1 MIELKNIVKNFGRS
15 EIIKNISIEFERG
28 KLYCL
33 IGESGCG
40 KTTIMKMINK
50 LIELSSGEILID
62 GKNIK
67 DYNPVLLRRKIGYVI
82 QKVGLFPHMTIGQN
96 IEAVPSLLKWSKEK
110 SRERAMELL
119 ELVDLDG
126 GYYDKYPE
134 ELSGGQQ
141 QRIGIARALAV
152 NPDIILMDEP
162 FSALDPITRENLQD
176 ELISLQ
182 EKLKKTI
189 IFVTHDMDEAIKLA
203 DKIAILRDGNILQFD
218 TPENILHFPKDSFVE
233 YFIGN
238 DRLWKTPEMLLVK
251 DIMKTKIPVVQESSH
266 IARAYEKMKN
276 YDIDAVFVVKQEG
289 RDNKIKGI
297 ITKKLIFH
305 KREIL
310 TAETDI
316 KDLMY
321 TDFITLGERENL
333 LDVLNKIKDS
343 KLKVFPVNDENGNL
357 IGAITP
363 SNLLNVIS
371 DITPSIVEVN

>member
-1 MIELKNIVKNFGRS
+1 MIKLENVVKNF
-15 EIIKNISIEFERG
+15 EKTEVIKNVSIEFEKG
-28 KLYCL
+28 KFYCL

-40 KTTIMKMINK
+40 KTTLMKLINK
-50 LIELSSGEILID
+50 LIELSSGKILID
-62 GKNIK
+62 EKDIN
-67 DYNPVLLRRKIGYVI
+67 DYNPVLLRQKIGYVI
-82 QKVGLFPHMTIGQN
+82 QKVGLFPHMTIGEN
-96 IEAVPSLLKWSKEK
+96 IEIVPSILKWDKTKVKE
-110 SRERAMELL
+110 RTLELL
-119 ELVDLDG
+119 ELMDLDET
-126 GYYDKYPE
+126 YYTRYPE

-141 QRIGIARALAV
+141 QRIGIARALAI

-189 IFVTHDMDEAIKLA
+189 IFVTHDMDEALKLA
-203 DKIAILRDGNILQFD
+203 DKIAILKEGEILQFD
-218 TPENILHFPKDSFVE
+218 TPENILNRPKNSFVE

-251 DIMKTKIPVVQESSH
+251 DIMKTKIPTVLESSH

-276 YDIDAVFVVKQEG
+276 YEIDAVFVVKKLG
-289 RDNKIKGI
+289 KNKQVQGI

-305 KREIL
+305 RRDMLNENTKI
-310 TAETDI
+310 T
-316 KDLMY
+316 DLMY
-321 TDFITLGERENL
+321 TKFISLNERENL
-333 LDVLNKIKDS
+333 LDVLNKINNN
-343 KLKVFPVNDENGNL
+343 KLKVFPVNDEDGNL

-371 DITPSIVEVN
+371 DITPSIAEAN

>member
-1 MIELKNIVKNFGRS
+1 MIELKNIVKKFGEE
-15 EIIKNISIEFERG
+15 EIIKNISINFERG
-28 KLYCL
+28 KFYCL

-96 IEAVPSLLKWSKEK
+96 IETVPSLLKWDKEK

-119 ELVDLDG
+119 ELVDLDK

-176 ELISLQ
+176 ELVSLQ

-203 DKIAILRDGNILQFD
+203 DKIAILRDGKILQFD
-218 TPENILHFPKDSFVE
+218 TPENILHCPKDSFVE

-251 DIMKTKIPVVQESSH
+251 DIMKTKIPVVQESAH

-276 YDIDAVFVVKQEG
+276 YDIDAVFVVEQEG
-289 RDNKIKGI
+289 RDNKVKGI

-310 TAETDI
+310 TSETGI

-321 TDFITLGERENL
+321 TDFINLGERENL
-333 LDVLNKIKDS
+333 LDVLNKIKDT
-343 KLKVFPVNDENGNL
+343 KLKVFPVNDEDGNL

>member
-1 MIELKNIVKNFGRS
+1 MIELKNIVKNFGKA
-15 EIIKNISIEFERG
+15 EIIKNISINFEQG
-28 KLYCL
+28 KFYCL

-96 IEAVPSLLKWSKEK
+96 IEAVPSLLKWDKEK

-119 ELVDLDG
+119 ELVDLEK

-141 QRIGIARALAV
+141 QRVGIARALAV

-176 ELISLQ
+176 ELVSLQ

-203 DKIAILRDGNILQFD
+203 DKIAILRDGKILQFD
-218 TPENILHFPKDSFVE
+218 TPENILHSPKDSFVE

-251 DIMKTKIPVVQESSH
+251 DIMKIKIPVVKESAH

-276 YDIDAVFVVKQEG
+276 YDIDAVFVVEQEG
-289 RDNKIKGI
+289 RNNKVKGI

-310 TAETDI
+310 TSETNI

-333 LDVLNKIKDS
+333 LDVLNKIKDTR
-343 KLKVFPVNDENGNL
+343 LKVFPVNDEDGNL

>member
-1 MIELKNIVKNFGRS
+1 MIELKNIVKNFGKS

-96 IEAVPSLLKWSKEK
+96 IETVPSLLKWSKEK

-203 DKIAILRDGNILQFD
+203 DKIAILRDGKILQFD
-218 TPENILHFPKDSFVE
+218 TPENILHYPKDSFVE

-251 DIMKTKIPVVQESSH
+251 DIMKTKIPVVQESAH

-305 KREIL
+305 KRKVL

>member
-1 MIELKNIVKNFGRS
+1 MIRLKNVVKNF
-15 EIIKNISIEFERG
+15 ENTEVIKNISIDFEKG
-28 KLYCL
+28 KFYCL

-40 KTTIMKMINK
+40 KTTLMKLVNK

-62 GKNIK
+62 DKNIN
-67 DYNPVLLRRKIGYVI
+67 DYNPVLLRQKIGYVI
-82 QKVGLFPHMTIGQN
+82 QKVGLFPHMTIGEN
-96 IEAVPSLLKWSKEK
+96 IEIVPSILKWDKK
-110 SRERAMELL
+110 KAKERALELL
-119 ELVDLDG
+119 ELMDLDET
-126 GYYDKYPE
+126 YYTRYPE

-141 QRIGIARALAV
+141 QRIGIARALAI

-189 IFVTHDMDEAIKLA
+189 IFVTHDMDEALKLA
-203 DKIAILRDGNILQFD
+203 DKIAILKEGKILQFD
-218 TPENILHFPKDSFVE
+218 TPENILNRPKNSFVE

-251 DIMKTKIPVVQESSH
+251 DIMKTKIPMVLETAH
-266 IARAYEKMKN
+266 IAKAYEKMKN
-276 YDIDAVFVVKQEG
+276 YEIDAVFVVKNIG
-289 RDNKIKGI
+289 KNKQIQGI

-305 KREIL
+305 RRDMLNENTKI
-310 TAETDI
+310 T
-316 KDLMY
+316 DLMY
-321 TDFITLGERENL
+321 TKFISLSERENL
-333 LDVLNKIKDS
+333 LDVLNKIRDV
-343 KLKVFPVNDENGNL
+343 KLKIFPVNDDDGNL

-371 DITPSIVEVN
+371 DITPSIAEVN

>member
-1 MIELKNIVKNFGRS
+1 MIELRNIVKNFGES

-28 KLYCL
+28 KFYCL

-119 ELVDLDG
+119 ELVDLDE

-176 ELISLQ
+176 ELVSLQ

-203 DKIAILRDGNILQFD
+203 DKIAILRDGKILQFD
-218 TPENILHFPKDSFVE
+218 TPENILHYPKDSFVE

-289 RDNKIKGI
+289 RNNKIKGI

-310 TAETDI
+310 TGETDI

-321 TDFITLGERENL
+321 TNFITLGERENL

-343 KLKVFPVNDENGNL
+343 KLKVFPVNDKDGNL

>member
-1 MIELKNIVKNFGRS
+1 MIELKNIVKNFGKA
-15 EIIKNISIEFERG
+15 EIIKNISINFEQG
-28 KLYCL
+28 KFYCL

-96 IEAVPSLLKWSKEK
+96 IEAVPSLLKWDKEK

-119 ELVDLDG
+119 ELVDLEK

-141 QRIGIARALAV
+141 QRVGIARALAV

-176 ELISLQ
+176 ELVSLQ

-203 DKIAILRDGNILQFD
+203 DKIAILRDGKILQFD
-218 TPENILHFPKDSFVE
+218 TPENILHSPKDSFVE

-251 DIMKTKIPVVQESSH
+251 DIMKIKIPVVKESAH

-276 YDIDAVFVVKQEG
+276 YDIDAVFVVEQEG
-289 RDNKIKGI
+289 RNNKVKGI

-310 TAETDI
+310 TSETNI

-333 LDVLNKIKDS
+333 LDVLNKIKDTR
-343 KLKVFPVNDENGNL
+343 LKVFPVNDDAGNL

>member
-1 MIELKNIVKNFGRS
+1 MIELKGIVKNFGRS

-28 KLYCL
+28 KFYCL

-50 LIELSSGEILID
+50 LIELSSGEVLID

-203 DKIAILRDGNILQFD
+203 DKIAILRDGKILQFD
-218 TPENILHFPKDSFVE
+218 TPENILHYPKDSFVE

>member
-1 MIELKNIVKNFGRS
+1 MIELRNIVKNFGES

-28 KLYCL
+28 KFYCL

-119 ELVDLDG
+119 ELVDLDE

-176 ELISLQ
+176 ELVSLQ

-203 DKIAILRDGNILQFD
+203 DKVAILRDGKILQFD
-218 TPENILHFPKDSFVE
+218 TPENILHYPKDSFVE

-289 RDNKIKGI
+289 RNNKIKGI

-310 TAETDI
+310 TGETDI

-321 TDFITLGERENL
+321 TNFITLGERENL

-343 KLKVFPVNDENGNL
+343 KLKVFPVNDKDGNL